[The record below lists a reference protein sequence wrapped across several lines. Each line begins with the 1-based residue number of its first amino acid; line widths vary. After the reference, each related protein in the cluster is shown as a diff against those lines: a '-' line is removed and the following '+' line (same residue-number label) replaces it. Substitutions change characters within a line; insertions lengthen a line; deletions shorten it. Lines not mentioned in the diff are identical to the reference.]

1 MSVMVT
7 VNVIVV
13 TALPSLSLTS
23 PLTVVV
29 PYWEQKARC
38 GYTGRSAG
46 TIDYITSSSSKCDY
60 STTKS
65 VCLFYYVI

>member
-13 TALPSLSLTS
+13 SRFCLIIAYITANRGST
-23 PLTVVV
+23 
-29 PYWEQKARC
+29 YWEQKARC
-38 GYTGRSAG
+38 GYTGRSTG

-60 STTKS
+60 FTTKS

>member
-29 PYWEQKARC
+29 STGNRKARC
-38 GYTGRSAG
+38 RYTGGRSGA
-46 TIDYITSSSSKCDY
+46 IDYITSSSSKCDY

>member
-13 TALPSLSLTS
+13 VRYPHYRLHHFNRGG
-23 PLTVVV
+23 

-38 GYTGRSAG
+38 GYTGRSEG